1 MGGGDQ
7 NQNIGF
13 TKKWQGSISDPI
25 SSINLNLNNEIFT
38 IDPYNLYSIRH
49 TCMSKHSRFIQPESI
64 LNQEKLR
71 PL

>member
-38 IDPYNLYSIRH
+38 IDPLI
-49 TCMSKHSRFIQPESI
+49 F
-64 LNQEKLR
+64 
-71 PL
+71 